1 VDGLVELIGPV
12 EVLAGAGVVTAGAGV
27 VGVLGAVVGVGG
39 ALVVGVEATRFTG
52 VGVTRDRVTAGVTAL
67 RRALGDAEWW
77 GCAATLED
85 LRLTAARAWWV
96 VLLRGARAEV
106 SATFGTA
113 ALGVGTKS
121 GGVLTA
127 ALSAADP
134 P

>member
-27 VGVLGAVVGVGG
+27 LGLVVGVDG
-39 ALVVGVEATRFTG
+39 ALVVGAEATRFTG
-52 VGVTRDRVTAGVTAL
+52 VGVTRDRETAGVTAL

-96 VLLRGARAEV
+96 VLL
-106 SATFGTA
+106 
-113 ALGVGTKS
+113 
-121 GGVLTA
+121 
-127 ALSAADP
+127 
-134 P
+134 